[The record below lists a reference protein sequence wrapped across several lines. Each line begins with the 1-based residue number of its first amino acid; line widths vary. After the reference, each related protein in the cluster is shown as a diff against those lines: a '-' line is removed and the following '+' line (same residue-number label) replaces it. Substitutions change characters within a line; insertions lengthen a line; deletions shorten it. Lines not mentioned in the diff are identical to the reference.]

1 MPVGEVRIKGLRQL
15 NSAFKRYDERL
26 QKDLDK
32 TLLAAGELVAASARD
47 RFSAID
53 THAAQGFRPRMRGF
67 GRLVVEQRQRRTT
80 GLRPDFGSLQ
90 MRRALL
96 PARAE
101 NTERIIGAMELM
113 LDTIGAE
120 EGF

>member
-1 MPVGEVRIKGLRQL
+1 MPVGEVRVKGLRQL
-15 NSAFKRYDERL
+15 NLALKRVDSSL
-26 QKDLDK
+26 QRELDK
-32 TLLAAGELVAASARD
+32 ALLAAGELVAASARD
-47 RFSAID
+47 RFSTID

-90 MRRALL
+90 MTRALL

-101 NTERIIGAMELM
+101 NEERLVGALETM
-113 LDTIGAE
+113 LDTLGME
-120 EGF
+120 NGF